1 MRHWNCGNIGHGSGQ
16 SVSNVNFWIT
26 LKYFMSPPLI
36 CMESEFTRAFDQS
49 LVVISSRW
57 RRWRSDQQAAA
68 VPPRLYSVLGCCT
81 AVLLSSTPAPTLWSS
96 TGAAARETWS
106 QVTQCY
112 NTISCDFDTVSGEH
126 FDTCGRGGGS
136 KQVVRV
142 NFSESSCHG
151 LSFSD
156 RCEHKPWC
164 WTIPDRTSVLTRVV
178 STKLKRLKL

>member
-26 LKYFMSPPLI
+26 LNYFMSPPLI

-112 NTISCDFDTVSGEH
+112 NTISCDFDTVSGDH
-126 FDTCGRGGGS
+126 FDTCGRGEGQNKWFGS
-136 KQVVRV
+136 TCLSLLVMDSLFQIDV
-142 NFSESSCHG
+142 NTNHG
-151 LSFSD
+151 VGRFLTGHQCWLGLYPLS
-156 RCEHKPWC
+156 
-164 WTIPDRTSVLTRVV
+164 
-178 STKLKRLKL
+178 

>member
-68 VPPRLYSVLGCCT
+68 VPPRLYSVLCT
-81 AVLLSSTPAPTLWSS
+81 LYSAAVLLYCSPPHRLPRSDPVPARQPERHDLKWPNAITPSPVTLTLSL
-96 TGAAARETWS
+96 
-106 QVTQCY
+106 VT
-112 NTISCDFDTVSGEH
+112 TLTPVEGGRVKTSGSGQ
-126 FDTCGRGGGS
+126 FYW
-136 KQVVRV
+136 V
-142 NFSESSCHG
+142 F
-151 LSFSD
+151 LS
-156 RCEHKPWC
+156 
-164 WTIPDRTSVLTRVV
+164 WTLFFR
-178 STKLKRLKL
+178 

>member
-1 MRHWNCGNIGHGSGQ
+1 MRHWNCGNIGHGTGQ

-112 NTISCDFDTVSGEH
+112 NTISCDFDTVSGDH
-126 FDTCGRGGGS
+126 FDTCGRGEGQNKWFGS
-136 KQVVRV
+136 ILLSLLVMDSLFQIDV
-142 NFSESSCHG
+142 NTNHG
-151 LSFSD
+151 VGRFLTGHQCWLGLYPLS
-156 RCEHKPWC
+156 
-164 WTIPDRTSVLTRVV
+164 
-178 STKLKRLKL
+178 

>member
-112 NTISCDFDTVSGEH
+112 NTISCDFDTVFGDH
-126 FDTCGRGGGS
+126 FDTCGRGEGQSKWFGS
-136 KQVVRV
+136 IFLSLLVMDSLFQIDV
-142 NFSESSCHG
+142 NTNHG
-151 LSFSD
+151 VGRFLTGHQCWLGLYPLS
-156 RCEHKPWC
+156 
-164 WTIPDRTSVLTRVV
+164 
-178 STKLKRLKL
+178 

>member
-1 MRHWNCGNIGHGSGQ
+1 MRHWNCGNIGHGTGQ

-26 LKYFMSPPLI
+26 LKYFMSPLLI
-36 CMESEFTRAFDQS
+36 CIESEFTRAFDQS

-112 NTISCDFDTVSGEH
+112 NTISCDFDTVSGDH
-126 FDTCGRGGGS
+126 FDTCGRGEGQNKWFGS
-136 KQVVRV
+136 ILLSLLVMDSLFQIDV
-142 NFSESSCHG
+142 NTNHG
-151 LSFSD
+151 VGRFLTGHQCWLGLYPLS
-156 RCEHKPWC
+156 
-164 WTIPDRTSVLTRVV
+164 
-178 STKLKRLKL
+178 